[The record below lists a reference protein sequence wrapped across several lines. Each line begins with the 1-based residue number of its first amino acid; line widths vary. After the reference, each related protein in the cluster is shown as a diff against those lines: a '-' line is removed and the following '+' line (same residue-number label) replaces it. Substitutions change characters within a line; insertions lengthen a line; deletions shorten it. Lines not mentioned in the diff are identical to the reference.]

1 MSRARDVLLALVVV
15 AALAFLAPG
24 VLARID
30 TDLRD
35 AVGGVRQASGAG
47 ATSEGWSQVQSAYE
61 LSGPL
66 SREGLGYLL
75 AAGLRGGHPCLL
87 EMTPGT
93 SLQCRTML
101 DTNGP
106 VTALA
111 GHGEWMLAATGA
123 SGNAPRTWTADTAYV
138 RAPDADAAEGRHV
151 PVNGSLPADARITAA
166 AIDDD
171 SYFPVV
177 AGTVPAGATQRLQ
190 VWSVTDTVQG
200 IAAPGGALCCEVR
213 PGSAVVAAGT
223 DPDILVAAEVRGAS
237 STEPFTVHAWWGSS
251 DDSAPEGSW
260 EWQDVPL
267 PTAMERVSDAQ
278 GQTLDHWLAGSTH
291 GRAVVITT
299 RSTSRGLVSVPLPV
313 AELDPERPTVLLART
328 SFLDDGLVLAVQTAD
343 GPQVWIRPD
352 SGTWS
357 SAPLPAGTILDAE
370 TVEDTTYVTI
380 RGEDGIRLW
389 SKRLLPAAR

>member
-15 AALAFLAPG
+15 AALAFLAPS

-123 SGNAPRTWTADTAYV
+123 AGNAPRTWTADTAYV

-151 PVNGSLPADARITAA
+151 PVNGSLPAGARITAA

-171 SYFPVV
+171 SYFPLV
-177 AGTVPAGATQRLQ
+177 AGTVPAG
-190 VWSVTDTVQG
+190 S
-200 IAAPGGALCCEVR
+200 VR
-213 PGSAVVAAGT
+213 P
-223 DPDILVAAEVRGAS
+223 I
-237 STEPFTVHAWWGSS
+237 TER
-251 DDSAPEGSW
+251 EI
-260 EWQDVPL
+260 QD
-267 PTAMERVSDAQ
+267 T
-278 GQTLDHWLAGSTH
+278 LAGS
-291 GRAVVITT
+291 GRNRWLPRDQINEAALGQGLMNGRLRVVLTDGT
-299 RSTSRGLVSVPLPV
+299 SAKLLWLKDDTVHDVLRSTLEEWLGN
-313 AELDPERPTVLLART
+313 
-328 SFLDDGLVLAVQTAD
+328 
-343 GPQVWIRPD
+343 
-352 SGTWS
+352 
-357 SAPLPAGTILDAE
+357 
-370 TVEDTTYVTI
+370 
-380 RGEDGIRLW
+380 RLTL
-389 SKRLLPAAR
+389 R